1 MIKSMTGFG
10 KAIGEWEN
18 KKITVEI
25 RSLNSKQLDLNVKL
39 PTRYRSKEL
48 ELRSFISKHAER
60 GRVDVSIY
68 LENGIEE
75 NVAVINTSLVESYI
89 EQLKEIANKT
99 NTQAENLLAIA
110 MRMPDVYK
118 QEREEL
124 NEDEWQY
131 VMQRVEEALVAF
143 NQYRADE
150 GKILLKD
157 FTERINNIVSL
168 LKEIEKLEQLR
179 IEQIRNR
186 IKKNLY
192 EFIPEEAIDKNRF
205 EQELIYYIEKLD
217 ITEEKV
223 RLRAHCDYFLEALK
237 SPHAEGRK
245 LGFIAQEI
253 GREINTIGSKANDAN
268 IQKFVVQMKDELE
281 KIKEQSLNVL

>member
-10 KAIGEWEN
+10 KAIGEWGN
-18 KKITVEI
+18 KKITIEI
-25 RSLNSKQLDLNVKL
+25 RSLNSKQMDLNVKL
-39 PTRYRSKEL
+39 PTLYRSKEL
-48 ELRSFISKHAER
+48 ELRSFISKHTER

-68 LENGIEE
+68 VENGIEE
-75 NVAVINTSLVESYI
+75 NVAIINTSLVESYI

-99 NTQAENLLAIA
+99 NTQTDNLLAIA

-118 QEREEL
+118 QEPEEL

-131 VMQRVEEALVAF
+131 VMNRVEEALLAF

-168 LKEIEKLEQLR
+168 LKEIEELEQLR

>member
-10 KAIGEWEN
+10 KAIGEWGN
-18 KKITVEI
+18 KKITIEI
-25 RSLNSKQLDLNVKL
+25 RSLNSKQMDLNVKL
-39 PTRYRSKEL
+39 PTLYRSKEL
-48 ELRSFISKHAER
+48 ELRSFISKHTER

-68 LENGIEE
+68 VENGIEE
-75 NVAVINTSLVESYI
+75 NVAIINTSLVESYI

-99 NTQAENLLAIA
+99 NTQTDNLLAIA

-124 NEDEWQY
+124 NEEEWQY
-131 VMQRVEEALVAF
+131 VMNRVEEAIAAF
-143 NQYRADE
+143 NQYRTDE
-150 GKILLKD
+150 GKILLND

-168 LKEIEKLEQLR
+168 LKEIEELEQLR

-237 SPHAEGRK
+237 SPQAEGRK